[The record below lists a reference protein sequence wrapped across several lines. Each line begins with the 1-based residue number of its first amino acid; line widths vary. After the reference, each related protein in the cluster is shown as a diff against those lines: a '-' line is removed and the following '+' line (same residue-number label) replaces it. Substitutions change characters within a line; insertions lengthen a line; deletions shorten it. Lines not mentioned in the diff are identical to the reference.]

1 MFIIREDFDGQYFVR
16 WARNPREILANTQA
30 YIAYESSLEAH
41 LQLKDLPLSFFQAK
55 NAEALGAQAEAQTGE
70 ATRTQ
75 STGTYRACL
84 TTLRKNFQRI
94 LAYLRYKHAHN
105 LLLLE
110 RYGLDVRH
118 AARGGYTVALPRTDA
133 GLVALLDIY
142 LAQETSLPPEERIPD
157 PALAEM
163 QTLKTDLA
171 NYQYT
176 RRQARTQRTSN
187 IAERRN
193 ITEELNQYL
202 RCAAHLLL
210 ITRFNGKV
218 TPELGNWGFTVIARR
233 TPRRVEI
240 PEEADEPG

>member
-1 MFIIREDFDGQYFVR
+1 MYIIREDIDGDYFVR
-16 WARNPREILANTQA
+16 WARTNRTILANVQA

-41 LQLKDLPLSFFQAK
+41 LQLKDLPLSLFRAK
-55 NAEALGAQAEAQTGE
+55 YAEATGAQAEAQTGE
-70 ATRTQ
+70 AVRTL
-75 STGTYRACL
+75 STGMYRAL
-84 TTLRKNFQRI
+84 LITLRKNFQRI
-94 LAYLRYKHAHN
+94 LAFLRYKHAHN

-133 GLVALLDIY
+133 GLIALLDIY
-142 LAQETSLPPEERIPD
+142 LAQETSLPPEERIPN
-157 PALAEM
+157 PSLAEM
-163 QTLKTDLA
+163 QSLKTDLA
-171 NYQYT
+171 NYQYA

-187 IAERRN
+187 ISERRN

-233 TPRRVEI
+233 APRRVEI
-240 PEEADEPG
+240 FEEADEPG